1 LTRRRKTRNEEKG
14 KRQVL
19 SGGTKKVKVEVNQI
33 FNERCGVKEMEKQTR
48 TPILSVLGHID
59 HGKTT
64 LLDNIRGT
72 AIAAKEAGRVTQH
85 IGATEI
91 PIDTIKKICEPL
103 KRDWTG
109 IEVPGLLFID
119 TPGHHAFASLRKRGG
134 ALADVAVVVVDVL
147 EGFQPQTYESLNILR
162 LLKTPF
168 VIALNKIDRIK
179 GWNSKSEP
187 FCINYK
193 DQPEYA
199 QEALDARIYEIVGD
213 LYDKGFSADRYDR
226 IRDFSRTV
234 CIVPVCAKSGEGIA
248 DLLLVLIGLSQKFFE
263 RTLRI
268 HLEEAGVGTILEKKE
283 ERGLGTTIDV
293 ILYDGQL
300 SVGDTIVVGSTEEE
314 PIVTKVKA
322 LLKPRALQEIRTEQR
337 FKRVRS
343 VNAASGVKIVAP
355 GLENALPGSRVR
367 VSKQGKDKLERVI
380 KEMKGEIE
388 EMKMETSPEGI
399 IIKADTM
406 GSLEALALELKGE
419 GIEKIKK
426 AEVGSISKRDII
438 DATTVKDRY
447 LGVILGFN
455 VDLLPDAKEIAL
467 ANRIPVFISDVIY
480 RMIQE
485 YANWMKQEREKE
497 KRELMD
503 RLTTPAKIKILP
515 GCVFR
520 QSKPAIVGVE
530 VLGGKIK
537 TGVKLI
543 RADGVGIGAIN
554 EIQDKGESIKSAEQ
568 GMQVAISMKKPTVGR
583 QIKENDVLYV
593 DISDEE
599 IKMLKGLLSV
609 DEEEVLE
616 ELLEIKKEKSES

>member
-1 LTRRRKTRNEEKG
+1 MKE
-14 KRQVL
+14 
-19 SGGTKKVKVEVNQI
+19 QI
-33 FNERCGVKEMEKQTR
+33 R

-91 PIDTIKKICEPL
+91 PIETIKKICEPL

-119 TPGHHAFASLRKRGG
+119 TPGHHAFASLRKRGS
-134 ALADVAVVVVDVL
+134 ALADVAVVVVDVM

-168 VIALNKIDRIK
+168 VVALNKIDRIK
-179 GWNSKSEP
+179 GWNSKPKP

-193 DQPEYA
+193 DQPDYA
-199 QEALDARIYEIVGD
+199 RKALDARIYEIVGD

-226 IRDFSRTV
+226 IKDFARNV
-234 CIVPVCAKSGEGIA
+234 GIVPVCAKTREGIA

-263 RTLRI
+263 RTLCL

-293 ILYDGQL
+293 ILYDGTL
-300 SVGDTIVVGSTEEE
+300 SVGDTIVVGSIEEE

-322 LLKPRALQEIRTEQR
+322 LLKPRALQEIRAEQR
-337 FKRVRS
+337 FERVKT

-355 GLENALPGSRVR
+355 GIENALPGSQVR
-367 VSKQGKDKLERVI
+367 VVEEDMLESVA
-380 KEMKGEIE
+380 KEMKGEVE

-426 AEVGSISKRDII
+426 AEVGSISKRDIT
-438 DATTVKDRY
+438 DAVTIKDSY
-447 LGVILGFN
+447 LRVILGFN
-455 VDLLPDAKEIAL
+455 VDILRDAKEIAL
-467 ANRIPVFISDVIY
+467 ENGIPVFINDVIY
-480 RMIQE
+480 RLIE
-485 YANWMKQEREKE
+485 DYENWVKEEKE
-497 KRELMD
+497 KERREFME
-503 RLTTPAKIKILP
+503 RLSTPAKIKILP

-520 QSKPAIVGVE
+520 QSKPAIFGVE

-543 RADGVGIGAIN
+543 KEDGARIGAIN
-554 EIQDKGESIKSAEQ
+554 EIQDKGESIKKAVE

-583 QIKENDVLYV
+583 QIKEKDVLYV
-593 DISDEE
+593 DITEE
-599 IKMLKGLLSV
+599 EMKEMKMLSGLLSA
-609 DEEEVLE
+609 DEE
-616 ELLEIKKEKSES
+616 ELLEELRGIKREKNVR

>member
-1 LTRRRKTRNEEKG
+1 MEE
-14 KRQVL
+14 
-19 SGGTKKVKVEVNQI
+19 QI
-33 FNERCGVKEMEKQTR
+33 R

-91 PIDTIKKICEPL
+91 PMDTIKKICAPL
-103 KRDWTG
+103 KRDWRG

-119 TPGHHAFASLRKRGG
+119 TPGHHAFASLRKRGS
-134 ALADVAVVVVDVL
+134 ALADVAVVVVDVM

-168 VIALNKIDRIK
+168 VVALNKIDRIK
-179 GWNSKSEP
+179 GWNSKPKP

-199 QEALDARIYEIVGD
+199 REALDARIYEIVGD
-213 LYDKGFSADRYDR
+213 LYDKKFSADRYDR
-226 IRDFSRTV
+226 IKDFTRNVS
-234 CIVPVCAKSGEGIA
+234 IVPVCAKTGEGIA

-263 RTLRI
+263 RTLRV

-283 ERGLGTTIDV
+283 EKGLGTTIDV
-293 ILYDGQL
+293 ILYDGKL
-300 SVGDTIVVGSTEEE
+300 CVGDTIVVGSIEEE

-322 LLKPRALQEIRTEQR
+322 LLKPRALQEIRAEQR
-337 FKRVRS
+337 FERVKT

-355 GLENALPGSRVR
+355 GIENALPGSQVR
-367 VSKQGKDKLERVI
+367 VVGQEELENVM
-380 KEMKGEIE
+380 KGMKGEIE

-406 GSLEALALELKGE
+406 GSLEALALELKSE
-419 GIEKIKK
+419 GIGEIKK
-426 AEVGSISKRDII
+426 AEVGGISKRDVI
-438 DATTVKDRY
+438 DATTIKDSY
-447 LGVILGFN
+447 LRVILGFN
-455 VDLLPDAKEIAL
+455 VDILPDAKEIAL
-467 ANRIPVFISDVIY
+467 ENRIPVFISDVIY
-480 RMIQE
+480 RLIE
-485 YANWMKQEREKE
+485 DYENWVKEEKEKE
-497 KRELMD
+497 KREFME

-520 QSKPAIVGVE
+520 QSKPAIFGVE

-543 RADGVGIGAIN
+543 KEDGAGIGAIN
-554 EIQDKGESIKSAEQ
+554 EIQDKGESIKKAVE

-593 DISDEE
+593 DITEE
-599 IKMLKGLLSV
+599 EMKMLKGFMSV
-609 DEEEVLE
+609 DEEELLE
-616 ELLEIKKEKSES
+616 EILSIKRKNV

>member
-1 LTRRRKTRNEEKG
+1 
-14 KRQVL
+14 
-19 SGGTKKVKVEVNQI
+19 
-33 FNERCGVKEMEKQTR
+33 
-48 TPILSVLGHID
+48 
-59 HGKTT
+59 
-64 LLDNIRGT
+64 
-72 AIAAKEAGRVTQH
+72 
-85 IGATEI
+85 
-91 PIDTIKKICEPL
+91 
-103 KRDWTG
+103 
-109 IEVPGLLFID
+109 
-119 TPGHHAFASLRKRGG
+119 
-134 ALADVAVVVVDVL
+134 
-147 EGFQPQTYESLNILR
+147 
-162 LLKTPF
+162 
-168 VIALNKIDRIK
+168 
-179 GWNSKSEP
+179 
-187 FCINYK
+187 
-193 DQPEYA
+193 
-199 QEALDARIYEIVGD
+199 
-213 LYDKGFSADRYDR
+213 
-226 IRDFSRTV
+226 
-234 CIVPVCAKSGEGIA
+234 
-248 DLLLVLIGLSQKFFE
+248 
-263 RTLRI
+263 
-268 HLEEAGVGTILEKKE
+268 KKE

-300 SVGDTIVVGSTEEE
+300 SVGDTLVVGSTEEE
-314 PIVTKVKA
+314 PIVTRVKA
-322 LLKPRALQEIRTEQR
+322 VLKPRALQEIRTEQR
-337 FKRVRS
+337 FKRVRR

-367 VSKQGKDKLERVI
+367 VSKQGKDELERVI
-380 KEMKGEIE
+380 KEIKGEIE

-438 DATTVKDRY
+438 DATTVKNRY
-447 LGVILGFN
+447 LSAILGFN

-480 RMIQE
+480 RLIE
-485 YANWMKQEREKE
+485 DYENWMRGEREKE

-616 ELLEIKKEKSES
+616 ELLEIRGKKT